1 MATNYVQDGKTIA
14 ITAGAAAIASGE
26 LVAVGDI
33 VAVALVDIAAGTT
46 GDGLA
51 EGVFFCPKL
60 SADVVAIGKKLYL
73 NEDGTLQLTATDATY
88 AGIAWSAAGAG
99 ASFVDVKLNG

>member
-1 MATNYVQDGKTIA
+1 MATNFVQDGKTIA
-14 ITAGAAAIASGE
+14 ITAGTDAIASGE
-26 LVAVGDI
+26 LVVVGDI
-33 VAVALVDIAAGTT
+33 VAVALVDIAAGAG

-60 SADVVAIGKKLYL
+60 PADVVAIGKKLYL

-88 AGIAWSAAGAG
+88 AGIAWAAAGAG
-99 ASFVDVKLNG
+99 VSFVHVKLNG